1 MLLTRRSVVG
11 LGLSSVLPALPA
23 LAQTDYPSRPVKLV
37 VPSVPGGATDILG
50 RIVATGLAS
59 RWSQPVVI
67 DNRPGA
73 GTSLGAEFVSKAA
86 PDGYTLLAC
95 GIASHAINPAVYK
108 NIAYDPVK
116 NFTPITLV
124 ATLPNV
130 LVVNPSFPAANLKE
144 LIAMVKAKPNSY
156 SYASVGNGTSPHL
169 SAEVLIQA
177 TGMQIQHVPY
187 KGSAPALVD
196 IMGGQVPMG
205 FDNISGTL
213 PLIAGGKLRAIAV
226 TSAKRS
232 PLLPDV
238 PTVAETAGLEQYEV
252 SSWLGLCGPAAMPP
266 AIVQKINV
274 DAVAVLRERDVIQ
287 KCMQAGA
294 SAAPMKPEEFGAFI
308 ASQTTK
314 FKVIAHRANLQI
326 G

>member
-1 MLLTRRSVVG
+1 MSLPRRSAIGFGVSMLLPLRVW
-11 LGLSSVLPALPA
+11 
-23 LAQTDYPSRPVKLV
+23 AQADYPSRPVRLV

-50 RIVATGLAS
+50 RLIGNGLAG
-59 RWSQPVVI
+59 RWPQPVVM

-73 GTSLGAEFVSKAA
+73 GTSLGAELVSKAPA
-86 PDGYTLLAC
+86 DGYTLLAC

-108 NIAYDPVK
+108 NIGYDPVK
-116 NFTPITLV
+116 SFTPITLV

-130 LVVNPSFPAANLKE
+130 LVVNPSFPARDLKD
-144 LIAMVKAKPNSY
+144 LIAIVKAKPDAL

-169 SAEVLIQA
+169 SAELLVQA
-177 TGMQIQHVPY
+177 TGMRIQHVPY

-196 IMGGQVPMG
+196 IMGGQIPMG

-213 PLIAGGKLRAIAV
+213 PLIKSGKLRAIAV

-238 PTVAETAGLEQYEV
+238 PTISETAGLQDYEM
-252 SSWLGLCGPAAMPP
+252 SSWLGLCGPAGMPGP
-266 AIVQKINV
+266 VVQKIST
-274 DAVAVLRERDVIQ
+274 DAMAVLREPEVIER
-287 KCMQAGA
+287 CLQAGA
-294 SAAPMKPEEFGAFI
+294 SSAPMTPDQFGAFV
-308 ASQTTK
+308 ASQTSK
-314 FKVIAHRANLQI
+314 FRVIAHRANLQI